1 MAEASVQSPLLLR
14 NKRRIIRNVA
24 NVESVTRVNG
34 KKVKSKT
41 TTRTT
46 TGENT
51 NVETVTVVESND
63 DGEIRIDLNSETVF
77 ETVKHVEEFD
87 EEEEREEEE
96 KEDAN
101 FTDLI
106 EQMNNASLN
115 GTNKEVLICY

>member
-77 ETVKHVEEFD
+77 ETVKHVEE
-87 EEEEREEEE
+87 EEREEEE